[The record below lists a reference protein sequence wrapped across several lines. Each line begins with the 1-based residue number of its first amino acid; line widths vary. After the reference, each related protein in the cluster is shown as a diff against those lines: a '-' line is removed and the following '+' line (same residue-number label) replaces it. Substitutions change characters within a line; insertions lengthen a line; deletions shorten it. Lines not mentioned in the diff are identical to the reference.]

1 MENIINNNPLR
12 RVKEKTM
19 SLVKRIRLRIEKMDI
34 ENKELKTDLA
44 LAESAIKRAMAK
56 VNESQALIDDLAKII
71 FDLKNGIP
79 A

>member
-1 MENIINNNPLR
+1 
-12 RVKEKTM
+12 M
-19 SLVKRIRLRIEKMDI
+19 SVVKRIRLRIEKMDI

>member
-1 MENIINNNPLR
+1 
-12 RVKEKTM
+12 M